1 MKQIH
6 SVLIAAMIVA
16 LQGCATLSKS
26 ECEEADWRIIGLE
39 DGAAGRSLD
48 YIGRHRKS
56 CAEYGV
62 QPDFDRY
69 QQGHA
74 DGVIT
79 FCTPR
84 KAFTLGKSGRGH
96 NDICP
101 ADLRDPF
108 LTAYEDGFA
117 VYTARRE
124 MSDAQN
130 RVKAAQT
137 DYDNAIERIAE
148 LESLLVSTG
157 GSSEQRKA
165 WLDELRQLQDE
176 EVQLEMDIRNLEQQA
191 LDRER
196 EFTFLSSQYE
206 Y

>member
-1 MKQIH
+1 MKKIH
-6 SVLIAAMIVA
+6 TVLFASLIAV

-39 DGAAGRSLD
+39 DGSAGRSLD

-74 DGVIT
+74 DGVVT

-84 KAFTLGKSGRGH
+84 KGFALGKSGRGH
-96 NDICP
+96 NDVCP

-108 LTAYEDGFA
+108 LTAYEDGRA
-117 VYTARRE
+117 VYAARRE

-130 RVKAAQT
+130 RVRTAQS
-137 DYDNAIERIAE
+137 DYDDAIGRITE
-148 LESLLVSTG
+148 LESRLVSGG
-157 GSSEQRKA
+157 GSSEQRQT

-196 EFTFLSSQYE
+196 EYNFLSSQYQ